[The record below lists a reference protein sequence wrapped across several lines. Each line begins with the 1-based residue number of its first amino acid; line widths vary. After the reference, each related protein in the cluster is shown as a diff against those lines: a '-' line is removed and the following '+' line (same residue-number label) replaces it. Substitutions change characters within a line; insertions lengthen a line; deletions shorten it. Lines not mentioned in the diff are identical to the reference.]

1 MVSVNWLVTALGG
14 VLLYV
19 IAEVAAEF
27 LFDVATT
34 ATTPIRRPIMT
45 AFLRARWPWP
55 ATLMVS
61 FGVACSVAGA
71 QLSQRPNAPKWV
83 ELVGLYLFIGGALV
97 VLAAPA
103 LWFEARKRG
112 AQQ

>member
-27 LFDVATT
+27 FFDV
-34 ATTPIRRPIMT
+34 ATTPIRRPIWT
-45 AFLRARWPWP
+45 AFIRARWPWP
-55 ATLMVS
+55 AALMVS

-71 QLSQRPNAPKWV
+71 QLSQRPNAPKWA
-83 ELVGLYLFIGGALV
+83 ELVGVYLFIGGALV